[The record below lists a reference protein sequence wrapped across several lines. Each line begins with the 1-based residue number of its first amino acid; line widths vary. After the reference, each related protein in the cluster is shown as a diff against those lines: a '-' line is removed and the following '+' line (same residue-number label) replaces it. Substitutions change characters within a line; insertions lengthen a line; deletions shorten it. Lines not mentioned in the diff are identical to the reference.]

1 MQGQN
6 SKLIYAKECFEL
18 KDFSSAFEIFDA
30 LNMNY
35 EKGLCALLL
44 GDNSLARSIWQTDK
58 NPCLGTL
65 WGLCVVDLINLKY
78 RQLPSY
84 FQIRAFLEV
93 YLNFFIENKH
103 ITWAENLISA
113 WDVLERINYET
124 CKFIARVLFF
134 HEYDELVIDFVEKSK
149 HCCPHDP
156 EALFIEA
163 QAYERLGKPKYS
175 IKSLED
181 LLDIVPD
188 YLPAL
193 EMKNRLNI
201 S

>member
-103 ITWAENLISA
+103 ITWAENFIRA

-124 CKFIARVLFF
+124 
-134 HEYDELVIDFVEKSK
+134 
-149 HCCPHDP
+149 
-156 EALFIEA
+156 
-163 QAYERLGKPKYS
+163 
-175 IKSLED
+175 
-181 LLDIVPD
+181 
-188 YLPAL
+188 
-193 EMKNRLNI
+193 
-201 S
+201 